1 MKVKDLLKN
10 VEIVAVKG
18 DWNEEVVDLFSN
30 SRKVN
35 QDSLFVAIK
44 GAIAD
49 GNQFVGDAVEKGC
62 TWVVSELECP
72 ESILVNWIQVKNS
85 RRAWAQMCSTFFGN
99 PSESLELIGVTG
111 TNGKT
116 TIVNL
121 LFDLFS
127 GLDIKAGMLSTIG
140 NKIGGDFYPGTHTT
154 PDAYEINSILSKMVD
169 EGCRYAFMEVS
180 SHALDQER
188 TAGLNFSGGVFT
200 NITHDHLDY
209 HGTFSE
215 YIKAKKKFFDELS
228 ADSFAL
234 FNADDKN
241 GKVMMQNTKAEI
253 FSYSISRDADYKS
266 RIVENSIEGLQLVL
280 DRFEAHFLLSG
291 EYNASNIT
299 AVYAVGRILGFSSV
313 ELLTAM
319 SKVKA
324 PEGRFDHVHFD
335 PGLPKALVDYAHTP
349 DALKNIL
356 ESIAQLKRQGQKLIV
371 VFGCGGDRD
380 KTKRPEMGKIASNYG
395 DEVIITSDNPRTEN
409 PATIIEEIAQGIKE
423 SDLYKVRRVTDRAE
437 AIRTAC
443 RIAKVEDIILVAGK
457 GHEKYQEINGEK
469 VPFDDKEKIR
479 QALGLPE

>member
-10 VEIVAVKG
+10 VEIVAVNG
-18 DWNEEVVDLFSN
+18 DWNDEVVDLFSN
-30 SRKVN
+30 SGKVIPN
-35 QDSLFVAIK
+35 SLFVAIK
-44 GAIAD
+44 GAVVD
-49 GNQFVGDAVEKGC
+49 GNQFINDALEKGC
-62 TWVVSELECP
+62 SWVVSELECP
-72 ESILVNWIQVKNS
+72 ESFSANWVQVKNS
-85 RRAWAQMCSTFFGN
+85 RKTWALICSEFFGN
-99 PSESLELIGVTG
+99 PSDCIELIGVTG

-121 LFDLFS
+121 LFDLFL
-127 GLDIKAGMLSTIG
+127 GLDIKVGMLSTIG
-140 NKIGGDFYPGTHTT
+140 NKIGKDFYPGTHTT
-154 PDAYEINSILSKMVD
+154 PDAYEINAILSKMVD

-180 SHALDQER
+180 SHALDQDR
-188 TAGLNFSGGVFT
+188 TAGLTFAGGVFT

-228 ADSFAL
+228 LDSFAL

-266 RIVENSIEGLQLVL
+266 RIIENSIEGLQLVL
-280 DRFEAHFLLSG
+280 DRFEAHFMLSG

-319 SKVKA
+319 SKIKA
-324 PEGRFDHVHFD
+324 PEGRFDHVHFNPD
-335 PGLPKALVDYAHTP
+335 FPKALVDYAHTP

-380 KTKRPEMGKIASNYG
+380 KTKRPEMGKIAARYG

-409 PATIIEEIAQGIKE
+409 PATIIEDVAQGIKE

-443 RIAKVEDIILVAGK
+443 RIARNEDIILVAGK
-457 GHEKYQEINGEK
+457 GHEKYQEIKGKK

-479 QALGLPE
+479 EALGFPE